1 MLEMD
6 NKKDEYTDSVEKL
19 LDSLTLVRKIPQFRA
34 FMPIRV
40 IEITEEALLNYS
52 RIGASL
58 TSSIAEYYMLL
69 SATSLEASRKAA
81 LKMAEIKDDE
91 KARKVWIDVFEQEFN
106 ELFRSQRFG
115 NIVNNIITSYAD
127 LLKCMASIVEA
138 YFKELGLPTRSE
150 MDSVYREMVKM
161 KRDIA
166 NLTEEVKMLREMIER
181 RRDEEIPN
189 TSLAK

>member
-1 MLEMD
+1 ME
-6 NKKDEYTDSVEKL
+6 NGREEYMDSVEKL
-19 LDSLTLVRKIPQFRA
+19 LDSLALIRKIPQFRA

-40 IEITEEALLNYS
+40 IEVTEEALLSYS
-52 RIGASL
+52 RISASL
-58 TSSIAEYYMLL
+58 ASSIAEYYMLL

-81 LKMAEIKDDE
+81 LKMAEIKDGE
-91 KARKVWIDVFEQEFN
+91 KARKAWIDVFEQEFN

-115 NIVNNIITSYAD
+115 NVVNNIITSYAD
-127 LLKCMASIVEA
+127 LLKSIAGIVEV

-166 NLTEEVKMLREMIER
+166 NLADEMKRLKEDIER
-181 RRDEEIPN
+181 RKDENIHN
-189 TSLAK
+189 AVLAK

>member
-1 MLEMD
+1 ME
-6 NKKDEYTDSVEKL
+6 NSRNEYMDSVEKL
-19 LDSLTLVRKIPQFRA
+19 LDSLALIRKIPQFRA

-40 IEITEEALLNYS
+40 IEVTEEALLNYVRVS
-52 RIGASL
+52 SNL

-69 SATSLEASRKAA
+69 NAASLEACRKAT
-81 LKMAEIKDDE
+81 LKIAGINDAE
-91 KARKVWIDVFEQEFN
+91 KARKTWIDVFEQEFN

-115 NIVNNIITSYAD
+115 NVVNNIITSYAD
-127 LLKCMASIVEA
+127 LLKGVAGIVEA

-166 NLTEEVKMLREMIER
+166 NLTEEVRRLREGMDR
-181 RRDEEIPN
+181 RRDEDIHN
-189 TSLAK
+189 TALAK

>member
-1 MLEMD
+1 ME
-6 NKKDEYTDSVEKL
+6 NGREEYMDSVEKL
-19 LDSLTLVRKIPQFRA
+19 LNSLALMRKIPQFRA

-40 IEITEEALLNYS
+40 IEVAEAALLNYS
-52 RIGASL
+52 RASASL

-81 LKMAEIKDDE
+81 LKMAETKDDE

-115 NIVNNIITSYAD
+115 NVVNSIITSYAD
-127 LLKCMASIVEA
+127 LLKSITDIVEV

-166 NLTEEVKMLREMIER
+166 NLAGEVKRLKEEIER
-181 RRDEEIPN
+181 RKDGDIHN
-189 TSLAK
+189 TVMAK